1 MYKKIPRKCNPSAF
15 ISTVL
20 GAVMI
25 GWSVVL
31 LFALFGPFRRGQ
43 LEGWRMVT
51 VSLAAWFNPDT
62 AFSLLSGFWQNAVL
76 NCVMAL
82 LFTVPHFTCMP
93 CFACRTFL
101 YQ

>member
-1 MYKKIPRKCNPSAF
+1 
-15 ISTVL
+15 
-20 GAVMI
+20 
-25 GWSVVL
+25 
-31 LFALFGPFRRGQ
+31 
-43 LEGWRMVT
+43 MVT